1 MARALMLFMGVINL
15 AFLVWVLVD
24 PFEIVNFVGLSPSHD
39 DARTEVRAM
48 YGGLIGG
55 LGMVNLLGV
64 IFPRRLNAAVWATA
78 WAFAGV
84 GSVRSLSC
92 FIYETGGW
100 QAIFAS
106 SEVAASI
113 TCFWLLSR
121 LPAEHF
127 NQTRDHLD

>member
-1 MARALMLFMGVINL
+1 MARALMLFMGVMNL

-24 PFEIVNFVGLSPSHD
+24 PFEIVKFVGLSPIHD

-55 LGMVNLLGV
+55 LGMINLLGV
-64 IFPRRLNAAVWATA
+64 IVPQRLNAAVWTTG

-84 GSVRSLSC
+84 GLIRSLGC
-92 FIYETGGW
+92 LWYETGGW
-100 QAIFAS
+100 QAIFAG

-121 LPAEHF
+121 LPSSDAER
-127 NQTRDHLD
+127 TMT